1 MKCSW
6 ISRTAVV
13 VLLLPGLLAG
23 CAALVPTSTVT
34 TSDENASGASD
45 GGQGGSFA
53 RVYTCPDG
61 FRFSARTSADEAHLD
76 LGARRLTLAREPA
89 DTGARYSGDETL
101 FQTDGSQATIAVDAS
116 IRSGCRGQV
125 AADPWQAATLRGV
138 DLRALGQ
145 EPGWSVEVVE
155 GEWLRIVQAGE
166 AGMLVAREPARA
178 RTGSGATV
186 YTGLA
191 DGQRLRLRLTESA
204 CTDSMSGESFPLT
217 ATLTLD
223 DRQLRGCARRL
234 GAPGGD

>member
-6 ISRTAVV
+6 FPRTAIIAG
-13 VLLLPGLLAG
+13 LLPGFLAG

-34 TSDENASGASD
+34 TSGENAAAAAD
-45 GGQGGSFA
+45 EGQGGPFA

-61 FRFSARTSADEAHLD
+61 FRFSARTGADEAHLD
-76 LGARRLTLAREPA
+76 LGTRRMTLAREPA
-89 DTGARYSGDETL
+89 ETGSRYADDETL
-101 FQTDGSQATIAVDAS
+101 FQTRGGEATIEVDAS
-116 IRSGCRGQV
+116 IRSGCRGQD
-125 AADPWQAATLRGV
+125 AADPWQEAALRGV

-145 EPGWSVEVVE
+145 EPGWSVEVVQ

-166 AGMLVAREPARA
+166 TGMLVAPEPARE

-186 YTGLA
+186 YTGEV
-191 DGQRLRLRLTESA
+191 DGQRLRLRLTEST
-204 CTDSMSGESFPLT
+204 CTDSMSGESHPLT

-234 GAPGGD
+234 

>member
-6 ISRTAVV
+6 PPRMAVV
-13 VLLLPGLLAG
+13 AALLPAFLAG
-23 CAALVPTSTVT
+23 CTPLVPTNTVT
-34 TSDENASGASD
+34 TSDETASRAAPE
-45 GGQGGSFA
+45 GQGEPFA
-53 RVYTCPDG
+53 QVYTCPDG
-61 FRFSARTSADEAHLD
+61 FRFSARTGTDEAHLD
-76 LGARRLTLAREPA
+76 LGTRRFTLARTSGDAAPRYA
-89 DTGARYSGDETL
+89 DDETL

-116 IRSGCRGQV
+116 IRSGCRGQD
-125 AADPWQAATLRGV
+125 ADDPWQAAALRGV
-138 DLRALGQ
+138 DLRASGQ

-166 AGMLVAREPARA
+166 AGMLVAPEPARE

-186 YTGLA
+186 YAGEA

-204 CTDSMSGESFPLT
+204 CVDSMSGESLPLT

-234 GAPGGD
+234 